1 MTRRSVLQLFAGAMN
16 RDLAIN
22 SRPTSAMSSLP
33 MAFKNDTENIQ
44 PMQQHCNTVK
54 QQVSSPAPPPEIIEH
69 RMSENGRTV
78 VKRYFKGELLG
89 KGGFA
94 KCFLFTDCETNE
106 KWACKVRI
114 WISIVHIHLHLC

>member
-1 MTRRSVLQLFAGAMN
+1 MTQRSVLQLFAGAMN

-78 VKRYFKGELLG
+78 VKRYHKGELLG

-106 KWACKVRI
+106 KWACKVRT
-114 WISIVHIHLHLC
+114 WTSIARIH

>member
-1 MTRRSVLQLFAGAMN
+1 VLQLFAGTMN

-44 PMQQHCNTVK
+44 PMQQHCNAVK

-78 VKRYFKGELLG
+78 VKRYHKGELLG

-114 WISIVHIHLHLC
+114 WTSIAHIH